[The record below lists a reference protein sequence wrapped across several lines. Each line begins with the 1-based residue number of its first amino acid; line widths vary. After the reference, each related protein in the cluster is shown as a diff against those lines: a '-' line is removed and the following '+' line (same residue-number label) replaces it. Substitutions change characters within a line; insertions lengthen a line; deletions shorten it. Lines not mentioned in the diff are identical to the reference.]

1 MSEEIYIPYPKNP
14 RIGNLSTPYEQLKFN
29 KAMPHSG
36 IPPRFYKVD
45 WEDSYSHISYDPLE
59 SLFIYGKVG
68 TGKTHM
74 LCAAAKQA
82 FCVQTSF
89 PHLHERGYVKYVN
102 YLELIFRLRNCFE
115 GQNKGQEFSLMK
127 ELIDARYLFIDDLGA
142 EKITE
147 WTGQTIYYLISERYN
162 QEKHI
167 SVSSNLTLQEVADK
181 IDNRIA
187 SRLTEMCVVVELEGK
202 DRRKL

>member
-102 YLELIFRLRNCFE
+102 Y
-115 GQNKGQEFSLMK
+115 
-127 ELIDARYLFIDDLGA
+127 ARYLFIDDLGA